1 VIVVDSS
8 VWIDFFHGVSTPEV
22 ERLDG
27 LLGVTPLA
35 IGDLVLVE
43 VMQGFRT
50 DQDVATAR
58 QLFRSLALLP
68 MLGGSNAWKAAE
80 NYRRLREDEK
90 RIDVGL
96 VRGGIG
102 EVEEAPHLVSL
113 GVVGYEVLWVF
124 CHGRQTLDD
133 LPGLRGKTV
142 AIGGKGAG
150 MRRLVRTRL
159 AAIPHV
165 LAEPGP
171 VIAPV
176 DVQPDGVLMSL
187 RVAALPDHHAQ
198 VVDEV
203 NRVVVEQFG
212 PVA

>member
-1 VIVVDSS
+1 MIVVDSS

-80 NYRRLREDEK
+80 NYRQLRRK
-90 RIDVGL
+90 GITVRKTIDGIIATACIEANLPLLFSDRDFQPYVEHLGL
-96 VRGGIG
+96 
-102 EVEEAPHLVSL
+102 EVA
-113 GVVGYEVLWVF
+113 
-124 CHGRQTLDD
+124 
-133 LPGLRGKTV
+133 
-142 AIGGKGAG
+142 
-150 MRRLVRTRL
+150 
-159 AAIPHV
+159 
-165 LAEPGP
+165 
-171 VIAPV
+171 
-176 DVQPDGVLMSL
+176 
-187 RVAALPDHHAQ
+187 
-198 VVDEV
+198 
-203 NRVVVEQFG
+203 
-212 PVA
+212 

>member
-35 IGDLVLVE
+35 IGDLILVE

-80 NYRRLREDEK
+80 NVRQLRRK
-90 RIDVGL
+90 GIT
-96 VRGGIG
+96 VR
-102 EVEEAPHLVSL
+102 
-113 GVVGYEVLWVF
+113 
-124 CHGRQTLDD
+124 
-133 LPGLRGKTV
+133 KTV
-142 AIGGKGAG
+142 DGIIATACIEANLPLLFSDRDFQPYVEHLG
-150 MRRLVRTRL
+150 LEL
-159 AAIPHV
+159 A
-165 LAEPGP
+165 
-171 VIAPV
+171 
-176 DVQPDGVLMSL
+176 
-187 RVAALPDHHAQ
+187 
-198 VVDEV
+198 
-203 NRVVVEQFG
+203 
-212 PVA
+212 

>member
-8 VWIDFFHGVSTPEV
+8 VWIDFFHWVSTPEV

-80 NYRRLREDEK
+80 NVRQLRRKGITVRK
-90 RIDVGL
+90 TIDGIIATACIEANLPLLFSDRDFQPYVEHLGL
-96 VRGGIG
+96 
-102 EVEEAPHLVSL
+102 E
-113 GVVGYEVLWVF
+113 
-124 CHGRQTLDD
+124 
-133 LPGLRGKTV
+133 
-142 AIGGKGAG
+142 
-150 MRRLVRTRL
+150 L
-159 AAIPHV
+159 A
-165 LAEPGP
+165 
-171 VIAPV
+171 
-176 DVQPDGVLMSL
+176 
-187 RVAALPDHHAQ
+187 
-198 VVDEV
+198 
-203 NRVVVEQFG
+203 
-212 PVA
+212 